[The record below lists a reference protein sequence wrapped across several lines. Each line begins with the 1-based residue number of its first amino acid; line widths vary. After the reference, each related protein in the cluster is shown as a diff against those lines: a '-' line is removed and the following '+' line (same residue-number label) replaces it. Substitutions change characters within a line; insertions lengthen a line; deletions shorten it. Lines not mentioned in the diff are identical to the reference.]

1 MHSNLATLKWWFSNP
16 DVVLIDK
23 NLAYA
28 HKHSCSLLFSVATAK
43 IMALHSTFQI
53 GEHLPR
59 KTA

>member
-23 NLAYA
+23 NLAYT
-28 HKHSCSLLFSVATAK
+28 HKHTCSLVFSVATANIK
-43 IMALHSTFQI
+43 GLHSTFQI
-53 GEHLPR
+53 DEHLTR